1 MAEEIKNIYDTY
13 EFPQDFKSQFSN
25 VHAVSHSAR
34 EFFITFGVINP
45 PRIKS
50 YPVSQIIM
58 TKEHVVE
65 LILNLQ
71 TQLKKFNE
79 EAGGDKSNPQNRL

>member
-1 MAEEIKNIYDTY
+1 MTEDIKNIYDTY
-13 EFPQDFKSQFSN
+13 EFPQDFKPQFSN

-34 EFFITFGVINP
+34 EFFLTFGVMHP
-45 PRIKS
+45 PRIKPS
-50 YPVSQIIM
+50 SVSQIIM

-79 EAGGDKSNPQNRL
+79 ETGGDKSNPSSRI